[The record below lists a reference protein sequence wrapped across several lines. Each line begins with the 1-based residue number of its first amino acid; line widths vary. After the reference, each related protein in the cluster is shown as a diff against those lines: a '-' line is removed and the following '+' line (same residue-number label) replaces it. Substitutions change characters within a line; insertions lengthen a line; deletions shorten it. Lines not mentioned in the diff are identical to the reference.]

1 MLVFT
6 NIAFVGEPEI
16 RKFLLYFLGCKYVFM
31 HSSNIHHNLALHQIC
46 PGAQEYKMDR
56 TSAITDCQ
64 SGREI
69 GLTTGS
75 LNAQYR

>member
-1 MLVFT
+1 MEAPAV
-6 NIAFVGEPEI
+6 
-16 RKFLLYFLGCKYVFM
+16 FLGCKYVSM

-56 TSAITDCQ
+56 TSAVIDCQ
-64 SGREI
+64 SRRES
-69 GLTTGS
+69 GLPAGS